1 MGEVET
7 ESVENLSIVLA
18 GVSGDISDSTL
29 TLIQTVLEDHTN
41 TVVSK
46 LFPAIHF
53 RSTVHI
59 ILASPNEASPGEYYN
74 RKRNLRLL
82 DQQERETLQPSVT
95 IQYNELI
102 EFKRLYGMEDLNG
115 NTLASLALET
125 PHDREE
131 FVNKIHNELD
141 NNDDSVLQSLVS
153 VSMVELPPTISPSS
167 MPTPTLAPTIRRES
181 NEKDNLLTTSEEDEI
196 EGNPTS
202 TTTDDNNFPLSTI
215 IPIFCLVLTGL
226 ALVGGAI
233 FVIVRRKYM

>member
-115 NTLASLALET
+115 NTLASLALQT
-125 PHDREE
+125 PDDREE

-141 NNDDSVLQSLVS
+141 NDDSVLQSLVS

-181 NEKDNLLTTSEEDEI
+181 NEKDNLLATSEEDEI
-196 EGNPTS
+196 KGNP